1 MLLISGE
8 KMLTSAELKGCV
20 TCITVLSFIIVGH
33 VTDFKKGWPFSG
45 VAFLLL
51 WLWCLRF

>member
-20 TCITVLSFIIVGH
+20 TCITVLSFIIVGY
-33 VTDFKKGWPFSG
+33 VTDFKKGWLFCCYG
-45 VAFLLL
+45 FGAFASEAV
-51 WLWCLRF
+51 

>member
-8 KMLTSAELKGCV
+8 KMLISAELKGCV
-20 TCITVLSFIIVGH
+20 TCITVLSFIIVGY